1 MMFSDESYDITS
13 SKPTNLLDLQREI
26 TELWVMKMDNIQ
38 YLKNLV
44 ESMLRRLV
52 IDEGGNL
59 TKY

>member
-1 MMFSDESYDITS
+1 MFSDESYDITS